1 MKKTNE
7 WPQCGLAATLFVAVA
22 MCGVVTDGAHAGKYK
37 EVELQ
42 ESGTIVGVVKF
53 DGERPKRKKLNV
65 TADHDVC
72 GKKPIPNDDLVV
84 SKGLGVRWAV
94 VSISKIGSGKPFP
107 AEDPEN
113 PVQLD
118 QNGCRF
124 RPHVVVV
131 PEERTLQILNSDGIL
146 HNVHIFAMKNEAV
159 NRAML
164 GRVTSMDVSFD
175 RKERIRVGCG
185 VHKWMSAWIVVAEHP
200 YFAVTGKDG
209 TFRLENVPVGT
220 HTVKI
225 WHEKL
230 GKQEREVTVTPGQ
243 DTRVEFVLKP

>member
-1 MKKTNE
+1 MRKTNE
-7 WPQCGLAATLFVAVA
+7 WTTILVASTMCGLVAGKV
-22 MCGVVTDGAHAGKYK
+22 HAGKYK
-37 EVELQ
+37 EVELK

-53 DGERPKRKKLNV
+53 EGERPKRKRLKV
-65 TADHDVC
+65 TTDAEHC

-84 SKGLGVRWAV
+84 SKDLKVRWV
-94 VSISKIGSGKPFP
+94 VASIKKISSGKPFP

-124 RPHVVVV
+124 RPHVAVV
-131 PEERTLQILNSDGIL
+131 PEDRTLQILNSDGIL
-146 HNVHIFAMKNEAV
+146 HNVHVFAMKNEAV
-159 NRAML
+159 NRAMP
-164 GRVTSMDVSFD
+164 GRVTSMGVSFD
-175 RKERIRVGCG
+175 RRERIRVGCD
-185 VHKWMSAWIVVAEHP
+185 VHKWMGAWIVVAEHP
-200 YFAVTGKDG
+200 YYAVTGKDG

-230 GKQEREVTVTPGQ
+230 GKQEKEVTVTPGQ
-243 DTRVEFVLKP
+243 DAQVEFVLKR